1 MTAGASNADATSFL
15 TFANGPTLN
24 QDPKLVL
31 TCVFPVMM
39 SLP

>member
-24 QDPKLVL
+24 QSQIGFELRVSRDD
-31 TCVFPVMM
+31 
-39 SLP
+39 